1 MAGERFTSRWGLI
14 LAALGMAIG
23 TGNVWRFPRI
33 VAANGGGTFLLPW
46 LFFLFSWSIPLLI
59 LESAMGKRSRKGTI
73 GSFALL
79 TGKRSAWRGAFV
91 GFCTMAISFY
101 YCVVAGWCGYY
112 FVLAVSGRLDDRP
125 ARQVWDAMAASGST
139 QVAFFA
145 LMLAVCAWV
154 VWRGVTRGIEAVN
167 RVLIPSLFA
176 ILIVSAIRAVTL
188 PGSSAGLSFLFSF
201 EPARLGNYRIWLEA
215 LSQSAWSTGAGW
227 GLLLTYAV
235 YMREKQNLVVS
246 SVVTGM
252 GNNSA
257 SLLAA
262 LALIPTV
269 FAVLP
274 AATALERLQDSGPS
288 STGMTFIYFPEVL
301 ARVPAGSSVFAP
313 LFFLALSIAAVSSM
327 ISMLELGVR
336 NVADFGVS
344 RHKALGLVV
353 GLTFV
358 LGLPSALST
367 TFLQNQDWV
376 WGLGL
381 MVSGLFFALA
391 AHKVGA
397 ERMLD
402 RWINRGPK
410 WRLGRWFAYLVMVW
424 IPLQFAVLM
433 GWWFYQAVFVYDPE
447 HWWNPARTFS
457 LGTVLAQWL
466 LVMFVFRLLNR
477 RLAAAGEVEEESA

>member
-1 MAGERFTSRWGLI
+1 MSKERFTSRWGLI

-33 VAANGGGTFLLPW
+33 LALNGGGTFLLPW

-59 LESAMGKRSRKGTI
+59 IESAMGKRSRKGTI

-79 TGKRSAWRGAFV
+79 TGPANAWRGAFV

-112 FVLAVSGRLDDRP
+112 FVLTISGRLDDRA
-125 ARQVWDAMAASGST
+125 ARQTWDQLAASGGV

-145 LMLAVCAWV
+145 LALAICTAV
-154 VWRGVTRGIEAVN
+154 VWRGVTAGIERVN
-167 RVLIPSLFA
+167 RLLIPALFV
-176 ILIVSAIRAVTL
+176 ILVISALRAVTL
-188 PGSSAGLSFLFSF
+188 PGSVAGLQFMFSF
-201 EPARLGNYRIWLEA
+201 EPERLTDYRIWLEA

-235 YMREKQNLVVS
+235 YMKEKQNLVFS
-246 SVVTGM
+246 SVITGL

-262 LALIPTV
+262 MALIPTV

-274 AATALERLQDSGPS
+274 HADALAALQESGPA

-301 ARVPAGSSVFAP
+301 GRIPAGNTVFAP

-327 ISMLELGVR
+327 ISMIELGVR

-344 RHKALGLVV
+344 RSKALSLVAA
-353 GLTFV
+353 LTFF
-358 LGLPSALST
+358 LGLPSALSQQF
-367 TFLQNQDWV
+367 FLNQDWV

-381 MVSGLFFALA
+381 LVSGFFFALA
-391 AHKVGA
+391 ARGVGA
-397 ERMLD
+397 ERLLD
-402 RWINRGPK
+402 RWVNRGPR
-410 WRLGRWFAYLVMVW
+410 WRVGKWFAHLVFWW
-424 IPLQFAVLM
+424 IPLQFVVLL
-433 GWWFYQAVFVYDPE
+433 GWWLYQAAWVYDPE
-447 HWWNPARTFS
+447 RWWDPFRTFS
-457 LGTVLAQWL
+457 LGTVVAQWA
-466 LVMFVFRLLNR
+466 LVIVVFRLLNR
-477 RLAAAGEVEEESA
+477 RMSAAGEDHGS

>member
-1 MAGERFTSRWGLI
+1 MSTERFSSRWGLI

-33 VAANGGGTFLLPW
+33 LALNGGGTFLLPW
-46 LFFLFSWSIPLLI
+46 VFFLFSWSIPLLI

-79 TGKRSAWRGAFV
+79 TGEHSAWRGAFV

-112 FVLAVSGRLDDRP
+112 FVLAAMGRLGDRP
-125 ARQVWDAMAASGST
+125 ARATWDAMAASGT
-139 QVAFFA
+139 VQVGFFA
-145 LMLAVCAWV
+145 LMLAICAWV
-154 VWRGVTRGIEAVN
+154 VWRGVTRGIEVVN
-167 RVLIPSLFA
+167 RFLIPALFV
-176 ILIVSAIRAVTL
+176 ILIASAIRAVTL
-188 PGSSAGLSFLFSF
+188 PGSAEGLAFMFSF
-201 EPARLGNYRIWLEA
+201 EPERLGDYRIWLEA

-235 YMREKQNLVVS
+235 YMREKQNLVFS
-246 SVVTGM
+246 SLVTGL

-262 LALIPTV
+262 MALIPTV

-274 AATALERLQDSGPS
+274 SAEALAAVQDSGPS
-288 STGMTFIYFPEVL
+288 STGLTFIYFPEVL
-301 ARVPAGSSVFAP
+301 ERIPAGSAVFAP

-327 ISMLELGVR
+327 ISMVELGVR

-344 RHKALGLVV
+344 RHKALGVV
-353 GLTFV
+353 VAVTFL

-367 TFLQNQDWV
+367 EFLQNQDWV

-381 MVSGLFFALA
+381 MLSGFFFALA
-391 AHKVGA
+391 ARGVGA
-397 ERMLD
+397 D
-402 RWINRGPK
+402 RLMDHWINRSPE
-410 WRLGRWFAYLVMVW
+410 WRLGRWFAHLLMWW
-424 IPLQFAVLM
+424 IPLQFVVLM
-433 GWWFYQAVFVYDPE
+433 GWWFYQAAFVYDPE
-447 HWWNPARTFS
+447 HWWNPGRVFS

-466 LVMFVFRLLNR
+466 LVIVVFRVLNR
-477 RLAAAGEVEEESA
+477 RLAAAGRTPEEA